1 MARRAR
7 QDHRSGR
14 PGRAASGGAGTGRGK
29 RPPGHDAP
37 RRSLLWRL
45 GYWGVVAGLWLLIA
59 AAGFIAWHAA
69 DLPDSARLLDPRENP
84 SVEVRA
90 ADGTPVATRGALH
103 GGAVKVS
110 ELPKHLTQAVLAIE
124 DRNFY
129 LHPGFDPIGIARAA
143 WTNLRSDGVVQGGS
157 TITQQLAKNLFLTPE
172 RTFERKIKE
181 LILSVWLEVRFTKD
195 EILTIYLNRAYFGA
209 GAYGV
214 EAAAQRYFGVSARRV
229 TLPQAAMLAG
239 LLKAPS
245 RLAPTAD
252 LKAARARAA
261 VVLTAMN
268 DAGFIDRT
276 TMTAAIEQPAR
287 LGTPGRGPDTGFFVD
302 WVLDELTNHVG
313 DTGQDLVVETTLDP
327 GLQTAAEQA
336 VETILTAEGDRQ
348 AAEQGALVAMT
359 PDGAVRAMVGGRSY
373 RDSQYNRAV
382 QARRQPGSA
391 FKPMVYLAGLRAGFA
406 PESTM
411 IDQPVRYGRYAPVNY
426 SGRFEGPVTVADALA
441 RSINTIAVQI
451 AAEVGPPAVIRVA
464 RGLGITAPLTNDLSL
479 ALGASEVSLLELTQA
494 YAHFA
499 SGGQGLIAHTIRQ
512 IATRDGRVLYRRG
525 GSGLGR
531 VMTAWEAAA
540 MTGMMMGAIERGTG
554 RAARLPGRQAAGKTG
569 TSSDF
574 RDAWFV
580 GFTPELVAGV
590 WVGNDDSSP
599 MRKVTGGTL
608 PALIWKDFMSEALMG
623 LPPARFPQ
631 VPAPGRVPD
640 YDGEGLG
647 AMAEA
652 AGRGVAGI
660 VQRVLESLGA
670 VPPPQA
676 EGPKQREGERQRS
689 NVPPPVLPGQRE
701 DMP

>member
-1 MARRAR
+1 MARRGDSKGEDRSAGQRSAR
-7 QDHRSGR
+7 R
-14 PGRAASGGAGTGRGK
+14 PRRRPAGRGE
-29 RPPGHDAP
+29 RA

-45 GYWGVVAGLWLLIA
+45 GYWAVVAGLWLLIA

-69 DLPDSARLLDPRENP
+69 DLPDSARLLDPRESP

-90 ADGTPVATRGALH
+90 VDGSVVANRGALY
-103 GGAVKVS
+103 GGAVTVA
-110 ELPKHLTQAVLAIE
+110 ELPRHLTDAVLAIE

-181 LILSVWLEVRFTKD
+181 LILSVWLELRFTKD

-214 EAAAQRYFGVSARRV
+214 EAAAQRYFGVSARRA

-261 VVLTAMN
+261 VVLSAMH

-276 TMTAAIEQPAR
+276 TMAAAQEQPAR
-287 LGTPGRGPDTGFFVD
+287 LGTPGRGAGTGFFVD

-327 GLQTAAEQA
+327 GLQAEAEAA
-336 VETILTAEGDRQ
+336 VERVL
-348 AAEQGALVAMT
+348 AADGQRNAASQGALVAMT

-391 FKPMVYLAGLRAGFA
+391 FKPIVYLAGLRAGLA
-406 PESTM
+406 PDSTM

-426 SGRFEGPVTVADALA
+426 SGRFVGPVTVAEALA
-441 RSINTIAVQI
+441 QSINTIAVQI
-451 AAEVGPPAVIRVA
+451 TAEVGPPAVIRVA
-464 RGLGITAPLTNDLSL
+464 ESLGITSPLTNDLSL

-494 YAHFA
+494 YAQFA
-499 SGGQGLIAHTIRQ
+499 NGGRGLIAHTIRQ
-512 IATRDGRVLYRRG
+512 IATRDGRVLYRRA
-525 GSGLGR
+525 GSGIGP
-531 VMTAWEAAA
+531 VMRPWEAAA
-540 MTGMMMGAIERGTG
+540 MTGMMRGVIERGTG
-554 RAARLPGRQAAGKTG
+554 RAAQLAGREAAGKTG

-590 WVGNDDSSP
+590 WLGNDDSSP
-599 MRKVTGGTL
+599 MKKVTGGTL
-608 PALIWKDFMSEALMG
+608 PARIWQGFMRAALDG
-623 LPPARFPQ
+623 LPPSRFPAA
-631 VPAPGRVPD
+631 PPPPGRVPE

-647 AMAEA
+647 ALAEA

-660 VQRVLESLGA
+660 VQRVLESFGA
-670 VPPPQA
+670 VPPPHNARPQQA
-676 EGPKQREGERQRS
+676 PREGSR
-689 NVPPPVLPGQRE
+689 VPPPVLPGQRE